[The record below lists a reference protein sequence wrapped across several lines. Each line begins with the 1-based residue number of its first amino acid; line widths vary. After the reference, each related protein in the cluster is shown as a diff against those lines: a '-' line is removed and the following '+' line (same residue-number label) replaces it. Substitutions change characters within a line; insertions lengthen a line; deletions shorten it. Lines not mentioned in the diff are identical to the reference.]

1 MYKVLQ
7 VTVSCSVNIFCNKF
21 VIKLLFCH
29 RYSDLSL
36 KLNAIVG
43 VERGGYISL
52 NVIIWPEGLTTEYR
66 ATFEGLSLSSGSSAL
81 LRD

>member
-7 VTVSCSVNIFCNKF
+7 VTVSCSVNLFCNRF
-21 VIKLLFCH
+21 VKLLFCH

-52 NVIIWPEGLTTEYR
+52 NVIVWPEGLTSEYR
-66 ATFEGLSLSSGSSAL
+66 ATFGGLSLSSGSSAL